1 MKITK
6 EIIEYVA
13 HLARLE
19 LEPREISLYTQQI
32 DNILQHMDT
41 LNAVNTENIE
51 PTSHAVPVECVLRED
66 IVKDSFAVDDSLR
79 NAPERTASFFKV
91 PPIIEVEE

>member
-19 LEPREISLYTQQI
+19 LEPQEISLYTQQI

-66 IVKDSFAVDDSLR
+66 TVKDSFAVDDSLM

-91 PPIIEVEE
+91 PPIIDVEE